1 MLNNGSK
8 IINER
13 TIFNLEGAIHAR
25 YLAHSIRLVVAPG
38 RQVSSYSLEY
48 DGMAF
53 VQRQIA
59 HDIKVIFAC
68 RAGTYRRNEGGDVF
82 SRLLKNHVDEAARFE
97 TSHPVLV
104 VFCCAVTFGSG
115 FFRREG
121 VPEHPFVF
129 EAGKR
134 YDDILALVKV

>member
-1 MLNNGSK
+1 MLDSGNK

-53 VQRQIA
+53 MQRRVA
-59 HDIKVIFAC
+59 HDIRVIFAC

-82 SRLLKNHVDEAARFE
+82 PRLLKNHVDEAARFQPG
-97 TSHPVLV
+97 HPVLAILLLSIS
-104 VFCCAVTFGSG
+104 FEPRLFLW
-115 FFRREG
+115 ED
-121 VPEHPFVF
+121 VPEHPFIF
-129 EAGKR
+129 EARKR
-134 YDDILALVKV
+134 YDDVLA